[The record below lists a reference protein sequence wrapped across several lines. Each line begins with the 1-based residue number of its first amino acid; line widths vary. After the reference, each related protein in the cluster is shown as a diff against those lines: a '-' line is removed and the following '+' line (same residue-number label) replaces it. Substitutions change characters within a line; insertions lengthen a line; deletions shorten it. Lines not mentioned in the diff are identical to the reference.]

1 MRGLW
6 HLRESLRQMMD
17 ASFERELLAA
27 CTPRHT
33 VAPET
38 HSALDAFEGLFAAC
52 LISSIFWLA
61 LVLLLRQ

>member
-6 HLRESLRQMMD
+6 QLRESLRQMMD

-27 CTPRHT
+27 CAPRH
-33 VAPET
+33 AASREA
-38 HSALDAFEGLFAAC
+38 HSALDVFEGLFTAS

-61 LVLLLRQ
+61 LGAFFSR